1 MIVISYDAE
10 RAVYLS
16 RHDFADNAIVKK
28 AGFWFDADG
37 SKCGQAKR
45 WFTRDVT
52 KAATLADYADDSC
65 RAALTAEKSKADQ
78 AIAFSRATDADV
90 DLPCPVGLSY
100 LGYQRAGIAFASQR
114 QSTLI
119 GDEPG
124 LGKTI
129 QAIGVMNVK
138 LLEQDRLRVLIACP
152 NSLKFN
158 WRRELTKWLI
168 KRHVIGVAMPGAPL
182 PIRADIVIV
191 NYDVI
196 YRNAEAL
203 RSVEWDVLVFDE
215 AHLCK
220 NEDSQRTVALLGR
233 RKTKKHGDAVEGI
246 IARAKTRI
254 ALTGT
259 PIVNRPVELW
269 PIISALDPTTW
280 TSFWAYAKRYC
291 GATLG
296 HGGRMDTRGASN
308 LDELQDRLRSTI
320 MIRRLKR
327 DVLKDLP
334 PKRRQIIEITDDGAR
349 AVVEA
354 EARASAVHDEAIDAA
369 RVDVELSK
377 ASDDAEAYK
386 AAVAKLASAQKV
398 KFQDISLQRH
408 AVAVAKIPAVLDHL
422 HGLIDDD
429 PTFKVIVFAWHRDV
443 IEAIRSEFAGIAVEI
458 HGDTPAEQRQEAV
471 DRFQTDKTCR
481 VFVGSITAAGVG
493 LTLTAA
499 STVVFAELDWVP
511 GNVTQ
516 CEDRAHRIG
525 QRDSV
530 LVQHI
535 VLEGSLDARMVNTLI
550 TKQDIADKALDAQ
563 ERQAIEPVTA
573 SDAGAAT
580 TGTTRTQLEKAAAAL
595 TVDQVAA
602 VHVGLQQLAGVCDG
616 AARLDGA
623 GFSRIDVQIG
633 HALALSTGLTAKQAA
648 LGQKLLRKYQRQLDP
663 NLLAAAGVA
672 VADSEAA

>member
-16 RHDFADNAIVKK
+16 RHDFADNPIIKK
-28 AGFWFDADG
+28 AGFWFDGDG

-45 WFTRDVT
+45 WFTRDIT

-65 RAALTAEKSKADQ
+65 RAALMAEKTKAEQ

-90 DLPCPVGLSY
+90 DLPCPAGLSY
-100 LGYQRAGIAFASQR
+100 LGYQRAGIAFAGQR

-124 LGKTI
+124 LGKTVM
-129 QAIGVMNVK
+129 AAGVMNVK
-138 LLEQDRLRVLIACP
+138 LLEQDRLRVLIVCP

-168 KRHVIGVAMPGAPL
+168 KRHVIGVVMPGAPL
-182 PIRADIVIV
+182 PIRADIVII
-191 NYDVI
+191 NYDVVAK
-196 YRNAEAL
+196 NAAAL
-203 RSVEWDVLVFDE
+203 KAIAWDVLVFDE

-246 IARAKTRI
+246 IARATTRI

-308 LDELQDRLRSTI
+308 LDELQDKLRSTI

-327 DVLKDLP
+327 DVLTDLP
-334 PKRRQIIEITDDGAR
+334 PKRRQIIEISDDGAR
-349 AVVEA
+349 AVVDA
-354 EARASAVHDEAIDAA
+354 EHRAAAAHDDAIDDA
-369 RVDVELSK
+369 RVAVELSK

-386 AAVAKLASAQKV
+386 AAVARLATAQKV

-443 IEAIRSEFAGIAVEI
+443 IEAVRAEFASMAVEI

-471 DRFQTDKTCR
+471 DRFQTDRTCR

-535 VLEGSLDARMVNTLI
+535 VLEGSLDAKMAATLVA
-550 TKQDIADKALDAQ
+550 KQEIADQALDQQ
-563 ERQAIEPVTA
+563 ERQSIEPVTA

-580 TGTTRTQLEKAAAAL
+580 TGTTRKALEQAAVTL
-595 TVDQVAA
+595 SPDQVAA
-602 VHVGLQQLAGVCDG
+602 VHAGLRGLAGVCDG
-616 AARLDGA
+616 AAKLDGS

-633 HALALSTGLTAKQAA
+633 HSLAMAATLTPKQAA
-648 LGQKLLRKYQRQLDP
+648 LGQKLLRKYQRQIDP
-663 NLLAAAGVA
+663 ALLAAAGV
-672 VADSEAA
+672 DEAATEAV